1 MKIVLAEEQNGS
13 QSSEKTFS
21 QAIIRIGR
29 DPVECQ
35 IQYDNAKY
43 PMVSRKHAEL
53 RFEAGRWILH
63 DLNSSYGTYVNGQRV
78 VGAQAVAVG
87 NVLQFGTQGPSVR
100 VLFVDADNVAA
111 PQNTGAGVPQSAQ
124 PTQFQQPP
132 VQQPRQQQPP
142 PPQNAL
148 NPAAPAQLDFVDST
162 IHFSPFKLVKPQI
175 WLGREPSCDIVFQS
189 DAVMVSRKH
198 AEITNQNGTYLLTDN

>member
-87 NVLQFGTQGPSVR
+87 NLLQFGTQGPSVR
-100 VLFVDADNVAA
+100 VLFLEADSAVA
-111 PQNTGAGVPQSAQ
+111 PQNMGAGVPQSSV

-132 VQQPRQQQPP
+132 PVQQNVQRQQPP
-142 PPQNAL
+142 PPN
-148 NPAAPAQLDFVDST
+148 
-162 IHFSPFKLVKPQI
+162 
-175 WLGREPSCDIVFQS
+175 
-189 DAVMVSRKH
+189 
-198 AEITNQNGTYLLTDN
+198 